1 MNGYIT
7 FYKDKSHEV
16 WANNS
21 YEAQQKAAQ
30 LFKAK
35 RSYDVTVV
43 LCERRDGTTV
53 THVGA

>member
-7 FYKDKSHEV
+7 FYKGKTHEV
-16 WANNS
+16 WANNA

-30 LFKAK
+30 FFKAK
-35 RSYDVTVV
+35 KSYDGRVV